1 MVSDVT
7 FVMRLS
13 GAHFIGLFNRYDAMW
28 ADKGGRSVH
37 ALKDIDAHAQR
48 RRYWDKAMTGTPQP
62 ASAIYTGI
70 HEVSIV
76 SQDPPSKTT

>member
-1 MVSDVT
+1 MVSNIALALRFSGVY
-7 FVMRLS
+7 FIALS
-13 GAHFIGLFNRYDAMW
+13 NRYDAMW
-28 ADKGGRSVH
+28 ADKGGPSVH

-62 ASAIYTGI
+62 ASDIYTGI

-76 SQDPPSKTT
+76 SQVPPSKTT